1 MTTKE
6 KRPRSV
12 TITLLGVILLGAWSA
27 AQAFAMAQQV
37 TLLLALNIKPDP
49 RLLLVIATGWM
60 VLFWGLAIAIWSR
73 WTFTRW
79 LIPLLLLLYALYELM
94 LQGLFVRIPISG
106 QSWLVRFLLYS
117 VAVLFAIWSLNR
129 SKTRSYFVVAQPASV
144 VEKKE

>member
-6 KRPRSV
+6 KRPRPV
-12 TITLLGVILLGAWSA
+12 TITLLGVIFLGAWSA

-37 TLLLALNIKPDP
+37 ALLLALNIRPDP
-49 RLLLVIATGWM
+49 RLLLVIAAGWM
-60 VLFWGLAIAIWSR
+60 VLFWGLAIALWRR
-73 WTFTRW
+73 WPFTRW
-79 LIPLLLLLYALYELM
+79 LIPLLLLLYALYELV

-106 QSWLVRFLLYS
+106 QSWLLRILLYS

-129 SKTRSYFVVAQPASV
+129 SKARSYFAVAQPASV